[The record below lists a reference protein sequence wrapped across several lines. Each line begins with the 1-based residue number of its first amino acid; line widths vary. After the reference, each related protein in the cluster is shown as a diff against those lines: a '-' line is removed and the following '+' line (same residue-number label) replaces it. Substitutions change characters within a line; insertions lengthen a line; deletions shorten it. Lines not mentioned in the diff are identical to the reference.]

1 MTVWVNDDCTVEDQE
16 ALSSEVIDP
25 RSDGG
30 LPDAPLWAF
39 PAPAVHQIGFQSW
52 GLSGIS
58 RCFSFPG
65 CMSRTGCQSPMS
77 PIISP
82 AQRFCKYG
90 ARSIGGRMGCPE
102 LGRWES
108 FFIRLFCRF
117 LDPKLIIRVSV
128 IRFG

>member
-82 AQRFCKYG
+82 AQRFCKYWG
-90 ARSIGGRMGCPE
+90 SYGLPRVGEMGEFFYKVILQIPRS
-102 LGRWES
+102 
-108 FFIRLFCRF
+108 
-117 LDPKLIIRVSV
+117 
-128 IRFG
+128 